1 LRGEYFMKKLY
12 RSNTNRMLFGV
23 AGGVAEYFNMDPTIV
38 RILWVLVALFGG
50 TGVLLYLI
58 AAIIMPQEGNV

>member
-1 LRGEYFMKKLY
+1 MKRLY

-23 AGGVAEYFNMDPTIV
+23 AGGMADYFNMDPTIM
-38 RILWVLVALFGG
+38 RILWVLIGLSG
-50 TGVLLYLI
+50 TGILIYLI

>member
-1 LRGEYFMKKLY
+1 MKRLY

-23 AGGVAEYFNMDPTIV
+23 AGGIADYFNMDPTIV
-38 RILWVLVALFGG
+38 RILWVLIALFGG
-50 TGVLLYLI
+50 TGVLIYII

>member
-1 LRGEYFMKKLY
+1 MKKLY

>member
-1 LRGEYFMKKLY
+1 MKRLY

-23 AGGVAEYFNMDPTIV
+23 AGGMADYFNMDPTIM
-38 RILWVLVALFGG
+38 RILWVLIGLSG
-50 TGVLLYLI
+50 TGILIYII

>member
-1 LRGEYFMKKLY
+1 MKKLY

-23 AGGVAEYFNMDPTIV
+23 AGGMADYFNMDPTIM
-38 RILWVLVALFGG
+38 RILWVLVGLSG
-50 TGVLLYLI
+50 TGILIYLI

>member
-1 LRGEYFMKKLY
+1 MKKLY

-23 AGGVAEYFNMDPTIV
+23 AGGMADYFNMDPTIM
-38 RILWVLVALFGG
+38 RILWVLVGLSGIG
-50 TGVLLYLI
+50 ILIYLI

>member
-1 LRGEYFMKKLY
+1 MKKLY

-23 AGGVAEYFNMDPTIV
+23 AGGMADYFNMDPTIM
-38 RILWVLVALFGG
+38 RILWVLIGLSG
-50 TGVLLYLI
+50 TGILIYLI

>member
-1 LRGEYFMKKLY
+1 MKRLY

-23 AGGVAEYFNMDPTIV
+23 AGGMADYFNMDPTIV